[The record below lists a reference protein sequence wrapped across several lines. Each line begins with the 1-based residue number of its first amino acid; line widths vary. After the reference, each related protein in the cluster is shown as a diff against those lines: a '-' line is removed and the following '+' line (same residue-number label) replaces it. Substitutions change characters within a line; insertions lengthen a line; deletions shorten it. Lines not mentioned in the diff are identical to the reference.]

1 MMTGQYIYF
10 GVKNMNK
17 TKKAIFKAAIIVF
30 SKCGYNGSTVDDIA
44 LEAGVAKGTLYYH
57 FKSKEEIF
65 NFIIQ
70 EGLDIMEEELDV
82 IEKEHLEPIE
92 TLMMICR
99 VQLTL
104 LYRDKNFFKV
114 ILSQLWGQELRQLE
128 LRNKLVRYIGGIEK
142 IMQKAMDRGLIRE
155 GNPSLMAYTF
165 FGSLISA
172 AVYEVANLDKINLDE
187 VIENVISI
195 TLKGL
200 MIKN

>member
-1 MMTGQYIYF
+1 MTGQYIYF
-10 GVKNMNK
+10 GVNKMNK

-57 FKSKEEIF
+57 FKSKEDIF

-70 EGLDIMEEELDV
+70 QGLDIMEEELQV
-82 IEKEHLEPIE
+82 IEQEQLEPIE
-92 TLMMICR
+92 TLVMICR
-99 VQLTL
+99 VQLTV

-128 LRNKLVRYIGGIEK
+128 LRNKLARYINGIEK
-142 IMQKAMDRGLIRE
+142 IIKDAMDKGLIRE

-172 AVYEVANLDKINLDE
+172 AIYEVANLDKVNLEE
-187 VIENVISI
+187 VIDNVTNI

-200 MIKN
+200 LVKS